1 MCIKIFKLLKFPISL
16 VKCFLLLPLCVKD
29 NFVCLARQNR
39 VSGRTTEIS
48 HFQVTLCLCFKTSPR
63 ENVSYENSSICMK
76 MNLKVKHIFI
86 CRIVSHVLTLRQ
98 KASRKL
104 PFDKIMIIR

>member
-1 MCIKIFKLLKFPISL
+1 MLFVVAFVYIYI
-16 VKCFLLLPLCVKD
+16 CVKD
-29 NFVCLARQNR
+29 IFVCLARQNR

-63 ENVSYENSSICMK
+63 ENVSYENGSICMK

-86 CRIVSHVLTLRQ
+86 CRIVSHVLTQRQ

-104 PFDKIMIIR
+104 PFDRIMIIR